1 MDILEVIKHT
11 FDVEGVS
18 FVLITNK
25 QQLKASINHCY
36 GHSVDANNYLEK
48 FLKFTI
54 KLPDTHTENG
64 YDYLDNSVS
73 HYQKLIKQSP
83 NLRKTE
89 LDKEG
94 SMAIITHIITL
105 HRISLREIETL
116 IRHLEVYQVL
126 TEGHGLAANLNF
138 GQKLLRLIGVVMF
151 SFRPDLANALDNE
164 TLDAISFGSF
174 LGVKGV
180 KRLDGRHPEDHE
192 FLAVVIG
199 QECSINSEQYTPDT
213 NSEDKWRQLIREY
226 FDRKISIAKGGR
238 SKIIQSALKIL
249 NLRQ

>member
-164 TLDAISFGSF
+164 MLDAIIFGSF
-174 LGVKGV
+174 LGVEGV
-180 KRLDGRHPEDHE
+180 ASLDDGYPEDHQV
-192 FLAVVIG
+192 LAVMIG
-199 QECSINSEQYTPDT
+199 QECSVNSEQYTPDT
-213 NSEDKWRQLIREY
+213 NSDHEWERLIRQY
-226 FDRKISIAKGGR
+226 FGREIPFSKGDR
-238 SKIIQSALKIL
+238 SKIIQDTLKTL